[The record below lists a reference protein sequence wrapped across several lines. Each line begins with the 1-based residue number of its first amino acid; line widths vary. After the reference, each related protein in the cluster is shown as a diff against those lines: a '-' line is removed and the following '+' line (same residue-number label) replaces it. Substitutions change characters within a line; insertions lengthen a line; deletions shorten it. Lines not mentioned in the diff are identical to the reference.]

1 MEKYNANNNSEN
13 NPIKNKSFIKSAIT
27 IAIPSMVAFMTNYAY
42 QLVDTYWVSQLG
54 KGFPTAMLIATVIL
68 RLFMSLNQIVSSS
81 TIPIFSQ
88 TYGSGDKERTG
99 YVILQGILFKLALG
113 LVAGALYLVVANN
126 FMFLFTDDAFVIQ
139 KAKDYANIIFM
150 TLIVLLPYGS
160 MLTGLR
166 SINEAPKTLIISI
179 ISLVFNLILDPI
191 LIYGIGFIDPLL
203 NWLGF
208 ATFESMGMANFMQMG
223 IRGAALATV
232 LTQFIGMIVAVIILL
247 KNKEGIKVF
256 KLRHLRFDKK
266 LYVKMAT
273 IGIPAGGVSIVW
285 NINQFIITSIITGYG
300 VVISDGYGI
309 AQRIRGLFF
318 MGMFGLSLGSSLTV
332 GKYIG
337 AGRMDII
344 QKKQTKLALV
354 SVGLLSLVSIPM
366 FILANQV
373 ISLFSD
379 IPETVKYGTMFLRFF
394 AVMLLF
400 VCARFIF
407 EGAYK
412 GAGKNLPLFIIN
424 FTMMLI
430 IEIPV
435 LLLIKFVF
443 HMDVIYLAIAILLA
457 NALNMIAM
465 YFLFKSNRWMNATS
479 IHD

>member
-1 MEKYNANNNSEN
+1 MGKEKTNNNTT
-13 NPIKNKSFIKSAIT
+13 PLNKSYIKSAIS

-113 LVAGALYLVVANN
+113 LVAGVLYLIVANN

-179 ISLVFNLILDPI
+179 VSLVFNLIFDPI

-203 NWLGF
+203 DFLGI
-208 ATFESMGMANFMQMG
+208 ATFESMGMASFMQMG
-223 IRGAALATV
+223 IKGAALATV
-232 LTQFIGMIVAVIILL
+232 LTQILGMIVAIIILL
-247 KNKEGIKVF
+247 RNKEGIKVF
-256 KLRHLRFDKK
+256 QFKHLKFDKK
-266 LYVKMAT
+266 LYIKMAT

-344 QKKQTKLALV
+344 QKKQSKLALV

-373 ISLFSD
+373 IGLFTD
-379 IPETVKYGTMFLRFF
+379 IQQTVEYGSMFLRFF

-412 GAGKNLPLFIIN
+412 GAGRNLPLFIIN
-424 FTMMLI
+424 FVMMLVL
-430 IEIPV
+430 EIPV
-435 LLLIKFVF
+435 LLLMKFVF
-443 HMDVIYLAIAILLA
+443 QLDVFYLAVVILVA
-457 NALNMIAM
+457 NALNMIGM
-465 YFLFKSNRWMNATS
+465 FLLFKSNRWMKATS